1 MSYIEVSHETK
12 RYQSGET
19 EILANNDVNFT
30 VEKGELVVILGSSGA
45 GKSSLL
51 NILGGMDTASEGSVV
66 IDGND
71 IAQYNSHQLTDYR
84 RTDVGFV
91 FQFYNLVTNLTANCP
106 ARRLA
111 DVKADAQSS
120 IDDGQAQV
128 DDAKQQLSD
137 AKQKL
142 DDAADQLADGEKQ
155 IADSKATL
163 ADAKGQL
170 ADGQSQLDS
179 AWDQLEAGRAQ
190 LESGRADLDANWPKL
205 VSANNLINQNQ
216 RPTTPR

>member
-51 NILGGMDTASEGSVV
+51 NILGGMDTTSEGSVV

-84 RTDVGFV
+84 RTDVGF
-91 FQFYNLVTNLTANCP
+91 FS
-106 ARRLA
+106 
-111 DVKADAQSS
+111 SS
-120 IDDGQAQV
+120 ITW
-128 DDAKQQLSD
+128 SRT
-137 AKQKL
+137 
-142 DDAADQLADGEKQ
+142 
-155 IADSKATL
+155 S
-163 ADAKGQL
+163 
-170 ADGQSQLDS
+170 
-179 AWDQLEAGRAQ
+179 
-190 LESGRADLDANWPKL
+190 
-205 VSANNLINQNQ
+205 
-216 RPTTPR
+216 RPRRTSSSLPRS